1 MCKKVLY
8 IFSCLVLVLTAAGCR
23 SAETKAE
30 KAHRKAVANR
40 EEYIRLLRSTGRD
53 GVEEVIRQLDSTDFF
68 TMGAGGHHTQ
78 EGGMVQHLLETYRI
92 MKSVAWFRSPDSV
105 IVVALFHDMGKF
117 THEGWHAWRS
127 VKFLVHW
134 GFDLKPEEYYAIFY
148 HHKIQLKYFR
158 SPLRRAL
165 TFADVLSSGWWKLW
179 H

>member
-1 MCKKVLY
+1 MNKVLY
-8 IFSCLVLVLTAAGCR
+8 ILSCILLALTVMGCQSKESR
-23 SAETKAE
+23 AE
-30 KAHRKAVANR
+30 KAHLKALANR

-78 EGGMVQHLLETYRI
+78 EGGLVQHLLETYRI
-92 MKSVAWFRSPDSV
+92 MKTVAWFQPRESI
-105 IVVALFHDMGKF
+105 IVVSLFHDMGKF

-127 VKFLVHW
+127 VKFLIKW
-134 GFDLKPEEYYAIFY
+134 GFDLKPKEYYAIFY
-148 HHKIQLKYFR
+148 HHKVQAKYFR

-165 TFADVLSSGWWKLW
+165 TFGDVLSSEWWRLW